1 MNSSDLDYRFRRV
14 HIFRN
19 EYLDSDITNEY
30 AIFDTVVDAD
40 FGIARLRDDGTWECE
55 VWYALQTLPFTAT
68 TIKEVAHIA
77 HDYLV
82 NTILKG

>member
-40 FGIARLRDDGTWECE
+40 FGIARLLDDGTWECE

-68 TIKEVAHIA
+68 TIKEVAYIA

-82 NTILKG
+82 NTILKD